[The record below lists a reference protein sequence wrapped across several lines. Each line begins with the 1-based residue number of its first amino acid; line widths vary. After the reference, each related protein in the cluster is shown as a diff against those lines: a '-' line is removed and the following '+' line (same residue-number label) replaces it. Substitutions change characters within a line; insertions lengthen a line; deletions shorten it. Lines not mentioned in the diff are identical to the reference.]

1 MQSKAEPVTCLAR
14 RNTASPSIYGPL
26 PLPSMLRLVINAT
39 VEMQDTLLSEGNFQ

>member
-14 RNTASPSIYGPL
+14 RNTASPSIDGAL
-26 PLPSMLRLVINAT
+26 PLPSVLSLVTSAA